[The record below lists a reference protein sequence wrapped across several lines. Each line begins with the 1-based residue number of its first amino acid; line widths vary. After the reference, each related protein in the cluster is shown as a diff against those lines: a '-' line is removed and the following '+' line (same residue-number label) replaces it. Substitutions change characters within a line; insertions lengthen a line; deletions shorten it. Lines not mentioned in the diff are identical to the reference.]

1 LNTESYILLKKLRS
15 KPVQS
20 ATSGKS
26 GLAGDPVEL
35 TNLLKSLGNAGNNLV
50 TFQTA
55 YATALKTIQDGSVYA
70 SQGLG
75 KLVGMHESFNAE
87 LEKVVQNM
95 TFLENR
101 NSTLN
106 KGFGVSGNK
115 AQQYAAKIRDLGKTF
130 GYGDEDLLEYTNQLK
145 ELTGGFILSS
155 EGSDVFKKK
164 LIMGQA
170 YMQKNMKLTEEQAA
184 SYEQYANGMNNA
196 GVDYAEAMQGLSKKI
211 AKAAGIDEQQAQRDI
226 MIEIS
231 ALTND
236 VQLQYSR
243 MPGNLELA
251 VLKAKALG
259 LTMAE
264 LKSTGDSLLDIE
276 SSVGNELEY
285 QLLTGR
291 RLLVDG
297 KKSLTNEYRMA
308 TMRGDANKQAELM
321 NKFLETEGDTL
332 RTNMF
337 ARKKA
342 SELLG
347 IDEQTLARSLQKQK
361 IANELG
367 IKNLMG
373 LSEDAVKTEIEA
385 LRKNYKGENKSDFE
399 AKLNKF
405 LAASDTRTSHEKA
418 VEENL
423 AQIADLISTSV
434 AFDVETVGKSALDL
448 VKSQG
453 IINFKN
459 MLKGKQREIGQ
470 LSVESETNT
479 AIAGPIAKIAGFI
492 PGIGTGLNALTSA
505 LNAVNKTFTTGKQP
519 NIVAGNDILITPDKG
534 PIIRPAKN
542 DVIAAFRPNDI
553 IDRTLKSTTTQPNGN
568 VNMKIDYNMLAQAI
582 SNAMRNVKVEA
593 TVKTDNLYAATYL
606 NNRKRFS

>member
-1 LNTESYILLKKLRS
+1 MNTESYILLKKLRS